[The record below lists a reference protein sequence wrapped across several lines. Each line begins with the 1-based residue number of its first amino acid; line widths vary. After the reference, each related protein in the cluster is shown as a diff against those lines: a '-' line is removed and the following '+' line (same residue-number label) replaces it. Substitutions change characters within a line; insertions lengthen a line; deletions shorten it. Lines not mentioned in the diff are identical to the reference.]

1 MSFNLNVQLAPV
13 NFNNPAQSRLQ
24 NLTLRH
30 LTDISAVAVT
40 VGEGASVTGSAGS
53 EMIVAS
59 EQTHLREHRAPS
71 GATTRGRLLRN
82 TTQKYSPVHLG
93 GSEGIKKWFLRRR
106 SRHDPSG
113 AP

>member
-13 NFNNPAQSRLQ
+13 NFNNPAKSRLQ
-24 NLTLRH
+24 KLTLRH

-59 EQTHLREHRAPS
+59 EQTHLRENRAP
-71 GATTRGRLLRN
+71 RGLQPEAACFVILHKN
-82 TTQKYSPVHLG
+82 TAWSISVDQR
-93 GSEGIKKWFLRRR
+93 E
-106 SRHDPSG
+106 
-113 AP
+113 

>member
-24 NLTLRH
+24 NLTLHH
-30 LTDISAVAVT
+30 LTDISAITVT

-59 EQTHLREHRAPS
+59 EQTHLREHRAPQ
-71 GATTRGRLLRN
+71 GLQPEAVCFVILHKN
-82 TTQKYSPVHLG
+82 TV
-93 GSEGIKKWFLRRR
+93 R
-106 SRHDPSG
+106 SISVDQRE
-113 AP
+113 